1 MYKELLE
8 KSGDCFYL
16 DNLPL
21 EVNKELVSYYFDI
34 IAAKLN
40 SMHINYQII
49 KKELKENNSKYS
61 IERILVLESNYAE
74 IKKKKKKK
82 KKKIKK
88 EIYLFTKIACTT
100 DNINRINVVDF
111 DDIALAV
118 DYSVNLAHRFNEYH
132 LIKKNNYEKYSVH
145 HTFYEY
151 DANNLEKEYEK
162 KYMKTKL
169 N

>member
-21 EVNKELVSYYFDI
+21 EVNKELVPYYFDI

-40 SMHINYQII
+40 SMHTNYQII

-74 IKKKKKKK
+74 IKK
-82 KKKIKK
+82 

-100 DNINRINVVDF
+100 DNINRINVVNF

-162 KYMKTKL
+162 KYTKTKL

>member
-21 EVNKELVSYYFDI
+21 EVNKELVPYYFDI

-40 SMHINYQII
+40 SMHTNYQII

-61 IERILVLESNYAE
+61 IERILVLESDYAE
-74 IKKKKKKK
+74 
-82 KKKIKK
+82 IKK

-132 LIKKNNYEKYSVH
+132 LIKKNKYEKYSVH

-162 KYMKTKL
+162 KYIKIKL